1 MSNQQTIRQLLTLDN
16 RIKQLESLFQS
27 TNPNVSL
34 ASVSSANPNDLK
46 VLKDEIEKLKK
57 APAPSGVNPNDL
69 KVLKD
74 EIEKLKKAPAPSG
87 VNPND
92 LKVLKD
98 EIEKLKKAPP
108 SSANPNDLKVLKDE
122 IEKLKKA
129 PASSANPND
138 LKVLK
143 DEIEKLKK
151 NSKEITDID
160 KMIKTNFDET
170 NRKFE
175 EVNKGVNSL
184 DANLEKANKIEKDVE
199 ELKKRH

>member
-34 ASVSSANPNDLK
+34 ASVSS
-46 VLKDEIEKLKK
+46 V
-57 APAPSGVNPNDL
+57 
-69 KVLKD
+69 
-74 EIEKLKKAPAPSG
+74 
-87 VNPND
+87 
-92 LKVLKD
+92 
-98 EIEKLKKAPP
+98 
-108 SSANPNDLKVLKDE
+108 
-122 IEKLKKA
+122 
-129 PASSANPND
+129 NPND

-175 EVNKGVNSL
+175 EVNKAVNSL

>member
-16 RIKQLESLFQS
+16 RIKQLELLFQS
-27 TNPNVSL
+27 ANPNVSL
-34 ASVSSANPNDLK
+34 ASV
-46 VLKDEIEKLKK
+46 
-57 APAPSGVNPNDL
+57 GVNPNDL

-74 EIEKLKKAPAPSG
+74 EIEKLKKAPAPAPSG
-87 VNPND
+87 V
-92 LKVLKD
+92 
-98 EIEKLKKAPP
+98 
-108 SSANPNDLKVLKDE
+108 
-122 IEKLKKA
+122 
-129 PASSANPND
+129 NPND

-175 EVNKGVNSL
+175 EVNKAVNSL

>member
-1 MSNQQTIRQLLTLDN
+1 MSNQQTIRQLLLLDN

-27 TNPNVSL
+27 ANPNVSL
-34 ASVSSANPNDLK
+34 AA
-46 VLKDEIEKLKK
+46 
-57 APAPSGVNPNDL
+57 GVNPNDL

-74 EIEKLKKAPAPSG
+74 EIEKLKKAPAPPAG
-87 VNPND
+87 VNPNE

-98 EIEKLKKAPP
+98 EIEKLKKAPT
-108 SSANPNDLKVLKDE
+108 AGVNPNE
-122 IEKLKKA
+122 
-129 PASSANPND
+129 

-151 NSKEITDID
+151 NNKEIADID

-175 EVNKGVNSL
+175 EVNKAVNSL

-199 ELKKRH
+199 ELKSKVK

>member
-1 MSNQQTIRQLLTLDN
+1 MSNQQTIRQLLLLDN

-34 ASVSSANPNDLK
+34 ASVGNSNDLKVLKDEIEKLKEAPAPGVNPNDLK

-57 APAPSGVNPNDL
+57 APVAGVNPNDL

-74 EIEKLKKAPAPSG
+74 EIEKLKKAPAAG

-98 EIEKLKKAPP
+98 EIEKLKKAPV
-108 SSANPNDLKVLKDE
+108 AGV
-122 IEKLKKA
+122 
-129 PASSANPND
+129 NPND

-151 NSKEITDID
+151 NNKEIADID

-175 EVNKGVNSL
+175 EVNKAVTSL

>member
-57 APAPSGVNPNDL
+57 APAPSV
-69 KVLKD
+69 
-74 EIEKLKKAPAPSG
+74 
-87 VNPND
+87 
-92 LKVLKD
+92 
-98 EIEKLKKAPP
+98 
-108 SSANPNDLKVLKDE
+108 
-122 IEKLKKA
+122 
-129 PASSANPND
+129 NPND

-175 EVNKGVNSL
+175 EVNKAVNSL

>member
-1 MSNQQTIRQLLTLDN
+1 MSNQQTIRQLLTFDT

-34 ASVSSANPNDLK
+34 ASIGGANPNDLK
-46 VLKDEIEKLKK
+46 ALKDEIEKLKK
-57 APAPSGVNPNDL
+57 APAPASGGVNPNDL

-74 EIEKLKKAPAPSG
+74 
-87 VNPND
+87 D
-92 LKVLKD
+92 
-98 EIEKLKKAPP
+98 
-108 SSANPNDLKVLKDE
+108 
-122 IEKLKKA
+122 
-129 PASSANPND
+129 
-138 LKVLK
+138 
-143 DEIEKLKK
+143 IEKLKK
-151 NSKEITDID
+151 NNKEITDID

-175 EVNKGVNSL
+175 EVNKAVNSL

>member
-1 MSNQQTIRQLLTLDN
+1 MSNQQTIRQLLTLDT

-34 ASVSSANPNDLK
+34 ASVSS
-46 VLKDEIEKLKK
+46 
-57 APAPSGVNPNDL
+57 VNPNDL

-74 EIEKLKKAPAPSG
+74 EIEKLKKAPAPSPSS

-98 EIEKLKKAPP
+98 EIEKLKK
-108 SSANPNDLKVLKDE
+108 NN
-122 IEKLKKA
+122 
-129 PASSANPND
+129 
-138 LKVLK
+138 
-143 DEIEKLKK
+143 
-151 NSKEITDID
+151 KEITDID

-175 EVNKGVNSL
+175 EVNKAVNSL

-199 ELKKRH
+199 ELKSKVK

>member
-34 ASVSSANPNDLK
+34 ASVGSVNPNDLKVLKDEIEKLKKAPAGSNPNDLK

-57 APAPSGVNPNDL
+57 APAPAPAPNPNDL

-74 EIEKLKKAPAPSG
+74 EIEKLKKAPAPAPTG
-87 VNPND
+87 V
-92 LKVLKD
+92 
-98 EIEKLKKAPP
+98 
-108 SSANPNDLKVLKDE
+108 
-122 IEKLKKA
+122 
-129 PASSANPND
+129 NPND

-175 EVNKGVNSL
+175 EVNKAVNSL

-199 ELKKRH
+199 ELKKKVK

>member
-34 ASVSSANPNDLK
+34 ASVGS
-46 VLKDEIEKLKK
+46 
-57 APAPSGVNPNDL
+57 VNPNDL

-74 EIEKLKKAPAPSG
+74 EIEKLKKAPAGS
-87 VNPND
+87 
-92 LKVLKD
+92 
-98 EIEKLKKAPP
+98 
-108 SSANPNDLKVLKDE
+108 NPNDLKVLKDE

-129 PASSANPND
+129 PAGSNPND

-151 NSKEITDID
+151 APAVLLILMILKFL
-160 KMIKTNFDET
+160 KMK
-170 NRKFE
+170 
-175 EVNKGVNSL
+175 
-184 DANLEKANKIEKDVE
+184 
-199 ELKKRH
+199 

>member
-34 ASVSSANPNDLK
+34 ASATAPNPNELKVLKDEIEKLKKAPPSSVNPNDLK

-57 APAPSGVNPNDL
+57 APAPAGVNPNDL

-74 EIEKLKKAPAPSG
+74 EIEKLKKAPAPAG
-87 VNPND
+87 
-92 LKVLKD
+92 
-98 EIEKLKKAPP
+98 
-108 SSANPNDLKVLKDE
+108 
-122 IEKLKKA
+122 
-129 PASSANPND
+129 ANPND

-175 EVNKGVNSL
+175 EVNKAVNSL

>member
-27 TNPNVSL
+27 ANPNVSL
-34 ASVSSANPNDLK
+34 ASVSGVNPNELK
-46 VLKDEIEKLKK
+46 VLKDEIEQLKK
-57 APAPSGVNPNDL
+57 TSDGVNPNDL

-74 EIEKLKKAPAPSG
+74 EIEKLKKTPAPSN

-98 EIEKLKKAPP
+98 EIEKLKK
-108 SSANPNDLKVLKDE
+108 NN
-122 IEKLKKA
+122 
-129 PASSANPND
+129 
-138 LKVLK
+138 
-143 DEIEKLKK
+143 
-151 NSKEITDID
+151 KEITDID

-175 EVNKGVNSL
+175 EVNKAVNSL

-199 ELKKRH
+199 ELKSKIK

>member
-1 MSNQQTIRQLLTLDN
+1 MSNQQTIRQLLLLDN

-34 ASVSSANPNDLK
+34 ASVGNSNDLK

-57 APAPSGVNPNDL
+57 APAAGVNPNDL

-74 EIEKLKKAPAPSG
+74 EIEKLKKAPVAG

-98 EIEKLKKAPP
+98 EIEKLKK
-108 SSANPNDLKVLKDE
+108 NN
-122 IEKLKKA
+122 
-129 PASSANPND
+129 
-138 LKVLK
+138 
-143 DEIEKLKK
+143 
-151 NSKEITDID
+151 KEIADID

-175 EVNKGVNSL
+175 EVNKAVISL

>member
-34 ASVSSANPNDLK
+34 ASVSS
-46 VLKDEIEKLKK
+46 
-57 APAPSGVNPNDL
+57 VNPNDL

-87 VNPND
+87 V
-92 LKVLKD
+92 
-98 EIEKLKKAPP
+98 
-108 SSANPNDLKVLKDE
+108 
-122 IEKLKKA
+122 
-129 PASSANPND
+129 NPND

-175 EVNKGVNSL
+175 EVNKAVNSL